1 MTDIAVRDEPFG
13 ITCALFFRSSALFM
27 LILVATFLPVC
38 LSYLAGEIHHYWE
51 LCIFVLLAIIL
62 GSTRKSLCYRPY
74 TLIYLCPWNGFIRIS
89 LLTSSMLE

>member
-38 LSYLAGEIHHYWE
+38 LSYLAGEIHHYTGNCASLFYW
-51 LCIFVLLAIIL
+51 LLFWGRQGKASVIVPTLLYTFVR
-62 GSTRKSLCYRPY
+62 GTDS
-74 TLIYLCPWNGFIRIS
+74 
-89 LLTSSMLE
+89 